1 LYCGPVPCRWC
12 TRCHSF
18 PYRSA
23 GKGAPY
29 WGSNHREGS
38 AIAELEVP
46 LSLSCRPKYPWR
58 ASVAPF
64 PPRYASA
71 ALSTVCPPGTT
82 IKVIKVWTRLYNR
95 SVRPSF
101 FRGPLFCPIHSTR
114 PHRQVSLLSRTFRI
128 LTGFLWGEPGPHF
141 FVVCGVCGATLIS
154 VFLASFVGLR
164 ALYGG
169 RTRGVPCS
177 SRIACLG
184 RSLRFAGSTG
194 SEPLCIPCC
203 LRVPWADLCG
213 FAGATGAELPDLPHL
228 LLFSENYP
236 QRPFAGR

>member
-1 LYCGPVPCRWC
+1 LYCGPVPCRWY

-38 AIAELEVP
+38 AIAELEAP

-95 SVRPSF
+95 SVRPIFFSGPAFLPFPFGPTTSSGPPSF
-101 FRGPLFCPIHSTR
+101 
-114 PHRQVSLLSRTFRI
+114 PHLPHPHGVPVGRARTS
-128 LTGFLWGEPGPHF
+128 F
-141 FVVCGVCGATLIS
+141 FVVCGVCGATLII
-154 VFLASFVGLR
+154 R
-164 ALYGG
+164 
-169 RTRGVPCS
+169 VPCEF
-177 SRIACLG
+177 RGPPCGVRGTNARRTLLLPYRLLRPIPAVRRVDG
-184 RSLRFAGSTG
+184 FRASLHPVLPTG
-194 SEPLCIPCC
+194 SVGRPLRIRGGDGC
-203 LRVPWADLCG
+203 
-213 FAGATGAELPDLPHL
+213 
-228 LLFSENYP
+228 
-236 QRPFAGR
+236 

>member
-1 LYCGPVPCRWC
+1 MMKLSAPSPP
-12 TRCHSF
+12 SF

-38 AIAELEVP
+38 AIAELEAP
-46 LSLSCRPKYPWR
+46 FSLSCRPKYPWR

-101 FRGPLFCPIHSTR
+101 FSGPAFLYYSFCPTTSSG
-114 PHRQVSLLSRTFRI
+114 PPSFSAPSASLRGSYGASPDLVFCRLWRLRCVAYIRVILMKFRKELSF
-128 LTGFLWGEPGPHF
+128 
-141 FVVCGVCGATLIS
+141 S
-154 VFLASFVGLR
+154 D
-164 ALYGG
+164 ALYFFA
-169 RTRGVPCS
+169 
-177 SRIACLG
+177 SR
-184 RSLRFAGSTG
+184 S
-194 SEPLCIPCC
+194 
-203 LRVPWADLCG
+203 DDG
-213 FAGATGAELPDLPHL
+213 FVE
-228 LLFSENYP
+228 FS
-236 QRPFAGR
+236 